1 MRIARN
7 NRIRKDLKSGFTLL
21 EVLGLVIVVVMLLL
35 IAGPILSNLLL
46 DSRVQMNRDN
56 AADARQAAMDLVL
69 SRGEG
74 NGYYEYVVSTKECTK
89 LFSLPEGADFTT
101 KETDLSKW
109 QRSVGFDMNSLLGGN
124 PGVSV
129 YDTWVILLQ
138 DGMPEEYFGYEN

>member
-1 MRIARN
+1 MKHVDN
-7 NRIRKDLKSGFTLL
+7 NRIRKDLKSGFTLM

-56 AADARQAAMDLVL
+56 AADARQAAMDLAL

-89 LFSLPEGADFTT
+89 LFSLPDGADFTT

-109 QRSVGFDMNSLLGGN
+109 HRSAGFDMNSLPGGN

-129 YDTWVILLQ
+129 YDTWVIHLQ
-138 DGMPEEYFGYEN
+138 DGMPEEYFGYED